1 MGTRD
6 YEFAKLKN
14 SIKNITIYEST
25 KEEINPFTG
34 ELLSKTTEKINKV
47 STEPEF
53 IKLYY
58 ETMMAFN
65 KIHNVPI
72 SFLVSL
78 SKFIEWS
85 NEGKSM
91 CITLNKRVKDI
102 LQKDCGVKLAQI
114 SRYIAI
120 SVENG
125 LLFKTKYRGV
135 YEVNP
140 FMIAKG
146 KWDSIRNLRCK
157 FNFKNGKWVREIEEI
172 SEDEKAEKNDE
183 SLQCV

>member
-6 YEFAKLKN
+6 YEFNKLKN
-14 SIKNITIYEST
+14 NIKNVIVYESV

-34 ELLSKTTEKINKV
+34 ELLSKKTEKINKV
-47 STEPEF
+47 SSEPEF

-58 ETMMAFN
+58 ETMLAFN

-72 SFLVSL
+72 SFVISL

-85 NEGKSM
+85 NEGKPM
-91 CITLNKRVKDI
+91 CVTINKRVKDI
-102 LQKDCGVKLAQI
+102 LQKDCDVKLAQI
-114 SRYIAI
+114 SRYISI

-125 LLFKTKYRGV
+125 LLFKTKYRSV

-146 KWDSIRNLRCK
+146 KWDSIRNLQCK
-157 FNFKNGKWVREIEEI
+157 FNFKNGRWIREIEEI
-172 SEDEKAEKNDE
+172 SEEEKTENTNKL
-183 SLQCV
+183 LQSV